1 MKRPRRPTV
10 RFADSSKRLPF
21 AFLNLPVR
29 SKGRP
34 TVVGIEAAQAG
45 FAQLA
50 KVLEVESDGWLPY
63 CGEALPYVRGLLQ
76 GLES

>member
-1 MKRPRRPTV
+1 M
-10 RFADSSKRLPF
+10 
-21 AFLNLPVR
+21 
-29 SKGRP
+29 
-34 TVVGIEAAQAG
+34 VGIEAAQAG